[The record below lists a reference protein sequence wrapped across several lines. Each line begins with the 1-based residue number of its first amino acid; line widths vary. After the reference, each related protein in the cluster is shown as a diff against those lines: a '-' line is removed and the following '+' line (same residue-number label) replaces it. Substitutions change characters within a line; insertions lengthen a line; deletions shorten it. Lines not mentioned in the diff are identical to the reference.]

1 MPQIIQSQLV
11 GIEAQRRAN
20 DKDKMRW
27 DPNSYLQSSLQ
38 QKAITSQAQ
47 KFAHETESLIQAG
60 LVADGSINKH
70 GNMHRTYTDWAKQAQ
85 APPEQVQEQK
95 VEEVVTPEQ
104 PTVPS
109 GGGAVTGNA
118 GYALGYTGVG
128 NTGHVKNTMLGQP
141 YSMTDADRKQLEGL
155 VPALTPEYFK
165 NGGKLEVLSGHDAT
179 PFSPKNLEEFRYQ
192 TGRPDLTD
200 AEAQQMLAVSRGSD
214 MQRGLEMELLSKGI
228 TLPFGGVSINA
239 YKGDTKRN
247 PEQRFSGF
255 GLSGTY
261 GADGNKVSTNT
272 NSKLPPKGSKKYE
285 DTELTPAMKSWKKEM
300 DMKTAALKM
309 WNPAW
314 ATIKKS
320 QYLKGLEEKKAKQG
334 EAERQKRME
343 DRYGKR

>member
-1 MPQIIQSQLV
+1 MPQIVQSQLV
-11 GIEAQRRAN
+11 GIEAQQRIN
-20 DKDKMRW
+20 NKDKMRW
-27 DPNSYLQSSLQ
+27 DPNTYLQSSLQ

-47 KFAHETESLIQAG
+47 KFAHETESLIAAG
-60 LVADGSINKH
+60 LVADGSISKD

-104 PTVPS
+104 PKIPS

-118 GYALGYTGVG
+118 GYALGYTGIG

-141 YSMTDADRKQLEGL
+141 YSMTDADRKQLEGII
-155 VPALTPEYFK
+155 PSLTPDYFAQ
-165 NGGKLEVLSGHDAT
+165 GGKLEVLSGHDAT

-314 ATIKKS
+314 AMKKRS
-320 QYLKGLEEKKAKQG
+320 QYLTDQKSKAEAKG

>member
-1 MPQIIQSQLV
+1 
-11 GIEAQRRAN
+11 
-20 DKDKMRW
+20 MRW

-60 LVADGSINKH
+60 LVADGSISKD

-85 APPEQVQEQK
+85 APIEQAPPEQK
-95 VEEVVTPEQ
+95 VEEIVAPEK
-104 PTVPS
+104 PIPS

-118 GYALGYTGVG
+118 SYDLGYTGIG
-128 NTGHVKNTMLGQP
+128 NTGHIKNTMLGQP
-141 YSMTDADRKQLEGL
+141 YSMTDADKQQLAQIIP
-155 VPALTPEYFK
+155 VLTPEYFA

-179 PFSPKNLEEFRYQ
+179 PFSPENLNEFRTQ
-192 TGRPDLTD
+192 VGRPDLTD
-200 AEAQQMLAVSRGSD
+200 AEAQQMLAVARGSD
-214 MQRGLEMELLSKGI
+214 MQRGLENELLSKGI
-228 TLPFGGVSINA
+228 ALPFGGVSINA

-272 NSKLPPKGSKKYE
+272 NSKLPPKGSTKYE
-285 DTELTPAMKSWKKEM
+285 DNELTPAMKAWKQEM

-309 WNPAW
+309 WNPAFS
-314 ATIKKS
+314 TIKRS
-320 QYLKGLEEKKAKQG
+320 QYLKSLEDKKEQKG
-334 EAERQKRME
+334 NAERQKRME